1 LLKSY
6 TGLFW
11 GLLFCVFLCFRLS
24 TIQPGLFRVFDA
36 TKHYNHTSFSLIFA
50 IRPEAG
56 TGRMAYSGSSDNDS
70 SQGQLSRAGTPNMS
84 DGADVD
90 REKAVRA
97 TLRVVLPR
105 APVGTFGDARS
116 LRQDMQV
123 QRTRSAPKSPHA
135 ENLDAAARTLA
146 SPVGPDTP
154 SRISRERF
162 RKPSVPSDTDRV
174 DHHPSE
180 SPRPFLRPTT
190 PVRVVSLETRLAELR
205 SAQKRISPPSTAAI
219 MYQLTRAVAHAAGL
233 GVCHGDITPSC
244 VLLSVP
250 SMHISLTGMC
260 TDSGTRSVCF
270 LPPRALESHMH
281 AMKRSTDRRFW
292 SIT

>member
-1 LLKSY
+1 
-6 TGLFW
+6 
-11 GLLFCVFLCFRLS
+11 
-24 TIQPGLFRVFDA
+24 
-36 TKHYNHTSFSLIFA
+36 
-50 IRPEAG
+50 
-56 TGRMAYSGSSDNDS
+56 
-70 SQGQLSRAGTPNMS
+70 MS

-105 APVGTFGDARS
+105 APVGTFGDVKS

-135 ENLDAAARTLA
+135 ENLDVAARTLA

-154 SRISRERF
+154 SRISRERS

-270 LPPRALESHMH
+270 LPPASCTGVPHACYEAIHGSQILVYNLEHHAWLQRPSYFSHCCF
-281 AMKRSTDRRFW
+281 AAPQVGRNRGAWICPSLRFLTPRPRSSSVRR
-292 SIT
+292 SL

>member
-1 LLKSY
+1 
-6 TGLFW
+6 
-11 GLLFCVFLCFRLS
+11 
-24 TIQPGLFRVFDA
+24 
-36 TKHYNHTSFSLIFA
+36 
-50 IRPEAG
+50 
-56 TGRMAYSGSSDNDS
+56 M
-70 SQGQLSRAGTPNMS
+70 
-84 DGADVD
+84 
-90 REKAVRA
+90 
-97 TLRVVLPR
+97 
-105 APVGTFGDARS
+105 
-116 LRQDMQV
+116 

-135 ENLDAAARTLA
+135 EHLDAAARTLA

-154 SRISRERF
+154 SRISRERS

-205 SAQKRISPPSTAAI
+205 SVKKRISPPSTAAI

-250 SMHISLTGMC
+250 SMHISLTGIY
-260 TDSGTRSVCF
+260 TDSGTKSICF

-281 AMKRSTDRRFW
+281 ALKRSTDRRFW
-292 SIT
+292 SSTQSIVLGCEGQAILVTAASLHHRLGGIVEPGSARRFDSLRLARDPPPFDGLCDGACTPSVCHQARCTPCTASVRRYYYRCAPRLTSQPSFAVEFHRY